1 MALRIARGLFRLWL
15 VLSVLVTWQNL
26 PKDEYV
32 VLSELGDFAELIPKR
47 GEGGEVP
54 FDPSK
59 PYTVVR
65 DKERWEVVRLAS
77 IIALAP
83 PPFISALGTALGW
96 AFRGFR

>member
-1 MALRIARGLFRLWL
+1 VAL
-15 VLSVLVTWQNL
+15 L

-32 VLSELGDFAELIPKR
+32 VPSERGSGAAAPSAGIFDDLIRKR
-47 GEGGEVP
+47 GELPP

-65 DKERWEVVRLAS
+65 DKERWEAARRAS
-77 IIALAP
+77 VIALAP
-83 PPFISALGTALGW
+83 PAFVTLGSALVW